1 VGEPLKVV
9 VLGSDG
15 FANVLR
21 TLLEQPG
28 TSGDGIVVVHLAP
41 GRGRASA
48 RRALHGAHAVF
59 IEAQA
64 WPGATAWLDE
74 FVGQPVLTVGD
85 APGFARDGGML
96 GLVQQGSRIVFD
108 ANPTAIRVSGLQV
121 SSKVLKLARIVGP
134 ESPS

>member
-1 VGEPLKVV
+1 M
-9 VLGSDG
+9 
-15 FANVLR
+15 
-21 TLLEQPG
+21 
-28 TSGDGIVVVHLAP
+28 
-41 GRGRASA
+41 
-48 RRALHGAHAVF
+48 
-59 IEAQA
+59 
-64 WPGATAWLDE
+64 
-74 FVGQPVLTVGD
+74 LTVGD